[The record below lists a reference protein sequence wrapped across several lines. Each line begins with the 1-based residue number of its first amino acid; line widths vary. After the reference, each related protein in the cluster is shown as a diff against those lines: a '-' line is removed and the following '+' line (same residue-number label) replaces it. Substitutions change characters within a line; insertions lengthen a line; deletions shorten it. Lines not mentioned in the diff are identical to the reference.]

1 MTEQMTKIN
10 EVLKE
15 ALSEAKPSQK
25 EIDDIEKKLKDFLI
39 NFNRKLKSL
48 KINAEV
54 FVGGSYA
61 KRTLIKKEKYDVDI
75 FVRFDKK
82 YIGKDISSLTHKI
95 LEGIKSNPERI
106 HGSRDYFK
114 VNVEPWIFFE
124 IVPVIK
130 VSKPQEAENI
140 TDLSYFHVKYLNKKL
155 KKGLS
160 DDIILAKSFCH
171 ANRVYGAESHI
182 KGFSGYSLELLIQY
196 YGSFLNFIRN
206 IAKSKEDKIFIDAEK
221 HYSNKKQ
228 ILMDMNSSK
237 LESPIIL
244 VDPTFRQRN
253 ALATLS
259 YWTFK
264 KFREACREF
273 IAKPDIKF
281 FKLKEADF
289 KQVEDKAKKKKYD
302 FVLFKIS
309 TEMQKGAIAG
319 SKLLKFYNYLENSLD
334 RYFDLKEKEFY
345 YRNEQDAD
353 CFFVGK
359 KREKLVIR
367 GPPINKAEEVNRFK
381 EKHKKTF
388 VKNKVIYA
396 KEEAKSN
403 FKDFIILWKEKN
415 REVIKNMYITEIKI
429 ID

>member
-1 MTEQMTKIN
+1 MTKKIN

-15 ALSEAKPSQK
+15 ALIESKPSQK
-25 EIDDIEKKLKDFLI
+25 EIEDIEKKLKNFLI
-39 NFNRKLKSL
+39 TLNRKLKLL
-48 KINAEV
+48 KIDAEV

-82 YIGKDISSLTHKI
+82 YIGKDISELTHKA
-95 LEGIKSNPERI
+95 LEQIKSNPEKI

-114 VNVEPWIFFE
+114 VNIEPWIFFE

-130 VSKPQEAENI
+130 ISKPREAENI
-140 TDLSYFHVKYLNKKL
+140 TDLSYFHVRYLNKKL

-196 YGSFLNFIRN
+196 YGGFLKFIRE
-206 IAKSKEDKIFIDAEK
+206 IAKKKSKEEKIIIDAEK

-259 YWTFK
+259 YLTFK

-273 IAKPDIKF
+273 LDKPNIKF
-281 FKLKEADF
+281 FKLKEIDF
-289 KQVEDKAKKKKYD
+289 KEIEQRARKKGYD
-302 FVLFKIS
+302 FLLLRIS

-319 SKLLKFYNYLENSLD
+319 SKLLKFYNLLSD
-334 RYFDLKEKEFY
+334 SISKYFDIKEREFY
-345 YRNEQDAD
+345 YKNEQNAD
-353 CFFVGK
+353 CFFIAK
-359 KREKLVIR
+359 KKKILPIR
-367 GPPINKAEEVNRFK
+367 GPPLDKIEEVKRFK
-381 EKHKKTF
+381 EKHKQTL

-396 KEEAKSN
+396 KENLEFN
-403 FKDFIILWKEKN
+403 FRDFITSWKEKN
-415 REVIKNMYITEIKI
+415 REIIKNMYITEIKI

>member
-1 MTEQMTKIN
+1 MTKKIN

-15 ALSEAKPSQK
+15 ALTEAKPSLK
-25 EIDDIEKKLKDFLI
+25 EIGDIENRLKDFLI
-39 NFNRKLKSL
+39 KLNHKLKSS
-48 KINAEV
+48 KIDAEV

-61 KRTLIKKEKYDVDI
+61 KRTLIKREKYDVDI

-82 YIGKDISSLTHKI
+82 YIGKDISALTHKI
-95 LEGIKSNPERI
+95 LEGIKSNPIRI

-130 VSKPQEAENI
+130 ISKPQEAENI

-196 YGSFLNFIRN
+196 YGSFLKFIRET
-206 IAKSKEDKIFIDAEK
+206 AKSKEDKIIIDAEK

-264 KFREACREF
+264 KFKDACREF
-273 IAKPDIKF
+273 LENPDIKF
-281 FKLKEADF
+281 FKLKEIDF
-289 KQVEDKAKKKKYD
+289 EKIGENAKKKKYY
-302 FVLFKIS
+302 FVLLRIS

-319 SKLLKFYNYLENSLD
+319 SKLLKFYEHLDNSLEK
-334 RYFDLKEKEFY
+334 YFEIKEKEFY
-345 YRNEQDAD
+345 YRNEQYAD

-359 KREKLVIR
+359 KKEGLVIR
-367 GPPINKAEEVNRFK
+367 GPPISKIEEVKKFK

-388 VKNKVIYA
+388 VKSKIIYS
-396 KEEAKSN
+396 KDEAKSN
-403 FKDFIILWKEKN
+403 FKEFIVSWREKN
-415 REVIKNMYITEIKI
+415 REIIKSMYIREIKI
-429 ID
+429 LD

>member
-1 MTEQMTKIN
+1 MTKKIN

-15 ALSEAKPSQK
+15 ALTEAKPSLK
-25 EIDDIEKKLKDFLI
+25 EIGDIENRLKDFLI
-39 NFNRKLKSL
+39 KLNHKLKSS
-48 KINAEV
+48 KIDAEV

-61 KRTLIKKEKYDVDI
+61 KRTLIKREKYDVDI

-82 YIGKDISSLTHKI
+82 YIGKDISALTHKI
-95 LEGIKSNPERI
+95 LEGIKSNPIRI

-130 VSKPQEAENI
+130 ISKPQEAENI

-196 YGSFLNFIRN
+196 YGSFLKFIRET
-206 IAKSKEDKIFIDAEK
+206 AKSKEDKIIIDAEK

-264 KFREACREF
+264 KFKDACREF
-273 IAKPDIKF
+273 LENPDIKF
-281 FKLKEADF
+281 FKLKEIDF
-289 KQVEDKAKKKKYD
+289 EKIGENAKKKKYD
-302 FVLFKIS
+302 FVLLRIS

-319 SKLLKFYNYLENSLD
+319 SKLLKFYEHLDNSLEK
-334 RYFDLKEKEFY
+334 YFEIKEKEFY
-345 YRNEQDAD
+345 YRNEQYAD

-359 KREKLVIR
+359 KKEGLVIR
-367 GPPINKAEEVNRFK
+367 GPPISKIEEVKKFK

-388 VKNKVIYA
+388 VKSKIIYS
-396 KEEAKSN
+396 KDEAKSN
-403 FKDFIILWKEKN
+403 FKEFIVSWREKN
-415 REVIKNMYITEIKI
+415 REIIKSMYIREIKI
-429 ID
+429 LD

>member
-1 MTEQMTKIN
+1 MTKKIN

-15 ALSEAKPSQK
+15 ALTEAKPSLK
-25 EIDDIEKKLKDFLI
+25 EIGDIENRLKDFLI
-39 NFNRKLKSL
+39 KLNHKLKSS
-48 KINAEV
+48 KIDAEV

-61 KRTLIKKEKYDVDI
+61 KRTLIKREKYDVDI

-82 YIGKDISSLTHKI
+82 YIGKDISALTHKI
-95 LEGIKSNPERI
+95 LEGIKSNPIRI

-130 VSKPQEAENI
+130 ISKPQEAENI

-196 YGSFLNFIRN
+196 YGSFLKFIRE
-206 IAKSKEDKIFIDAEK
+206 IAKSKEDKIIIDAEK

-264 KFREACREF
+264 KFKDACREF
-273 IAKPDIKF
+273 LENPDIKF
-281 FKLKEADF
+281 FKLKEIDF
-289 KQVEDKAKKKKYD
+289 EKIGENAKKKKYD
-302 FVLFKIS
+302 FVLLRIS
-309 TEMQKGAIAG
+309 TKMQKGAIAG
-319 SKLLKFYNYLENSLD
+319 SKLLKFYEHLDNSLEK
-334 RYFDLKEKEFY
+334 YFEIKEKEFY
-345 YRNEQDAD
+345 YRNEQYAD

-359 KREKLVIR
+359 KKEGLVIR
-367 GPPINKAEEVNRFK
+367 GPPISKIEEVKKFK

-388 VKNKVIYA
+388 VKSKIIYS
-396 KEEAKSN
+396 KDEAKSN
-403 FKDFIILWKEKN
+403 FKEFIVSWREKN
-415 REVIKNMYITEIKI
+415 REIIKSMYIREIKI
-429 ID
+429 LD

>member
-1 MTEQMTKIN
+1 MTKKIN

-15 ALSEAKPSQK
+15 ALTEAKPSLK
-25 EIDDIEKKLKDFLI
+25 EIGDIENKLKDFLI
-39 NFNRKLKSL
+39 KLNHKLKSS
-48 KINAEV
+48 KIDAEV

-61 KRTLIKKEKYDVDI
+61 KRTLIKREKYDVDI

-82 YIGKDISSLTHKI
+82 YIGKDISALTHKI
-95 LEGIKSNPERI
+95 LEGIKSNPIRI

-130 VSKPQEAENI
+130 ISKPQEAENI

-196 YGSFLNFIRN
+196 YGSFLKFIRE
-206 IAKSKEDKIFIDAEK
+206 IAKSKEDKIIIDAEK

-264 KFREACREF
+264 KFKDACREF
-273 IAKPDIKF
+273 LENPDIKF
-281 FKLKEADF
+281 FKLKEIDF
-289 KQVEDKAKKKKYD
+289 EKIGENAKKKKYD
-302 FVLFKIS
+302 FVLLRIS
-309 TEMQKGAIAG
+309 TKMQKGAIAG
-319 SKLLKFYNYLENSLD
+319 SKLLKFYEHLDNSLEK
-334 RYFDLKEKEFY
+334 YFEIKEKEFY
-345 YRNEQDAD
+345 YRNEQYAD

-359 KREKLVIR
+359 KKEGLVIR
-367 GPPINKAEEVNRFK
+367 GPPISKIEEVKKFK

-388 VKNKVIYA
+388 VKSKIIYS
-396 KEEAKSN
+396 KDEAKSN
-403 FKDFIILWKEKN
+403 FKEFIVSWREKN
-415 REVIKNMYITEIKI
+415 REIIKSMYIREIKI
-429 ID
+429 LD

>member
-1 MTEQMTKIN
+1 MTKKIN

-15 ALSEAKPSQK
+15 ALTEAKPSLK
-25 EIDDIEKKLKDFLI
+25 EIGDIENKLKDFLI
-39 NFNRKLKSL
+39 KLNHKLKSS
-48 KINAEV
+48 KIDAEV

-61 KRTLIKKEKYDVDI
+61 KRTLIKREKYDVDI

-82 YIGKDISSLTHKI
+82 YIGKDISALTHKI
-95 LEGIKSNPERI
+95 LEGIKSNPIRI

-130 VSKPQEAENI
+130 ISKPQEAENI

-196 YGSFLNFIRN
+196 YGSFLKFIRE
-206 IAKSKEDKIFIDAEK
+206 IAKSKEDKIIIDAEK

-264 KFREACREF
+264 KFKDACREF
-273 IAKPDIKF
+273 LENPDIKF
-281 FKLKEADF
+281 FKLKEIDF
-289 KQVEDKAKKKKYD
+289 EKIGENAKKKKYD
-302 FVLFKIS
+302 FVLLRIS
-309 TEMQKGAIAG
+309 TKMQKGAIAG
-319 SKLLKFYNYLENSLD
+319 SKLLKFYEHLDNSLEK
-334 RYFDLKEKEFY
+334 YFEIQEKEFY
-345 YRNEQDAD
+345 YRNEQYAD

-359 KREKLVIR
+359 KKEGLVIR
-367 GPPINKAEEVNRFK
+367 GPPISKIEEVKKFK

-388 VKNKVIYA
+388 VKSKIIYS
-396 KEEAKSN
+396 KDEAKSN
-403 FKDFIILWKEKN
+403 FKEFIVSWREKN
-415 REVIKNMYITEIKI
+415 REIIKSMYIREIKI
-429 ID
+429 LD